1 MIRFSLLHLCA
12 WHLVRWCLYGNFQ
25 KSKNILISEPE
36 WTTEIISTIYRRMT
50 IPFQLVSMM
59 LLGNCLMKVTTLPF
73 TIIGSIA
80 WWLLLYLNTPTIYK
94 VKSSLD
100 KVICFSSLVLHY
112 LDTQVLN
119 PENQSMMN
127 NVFIHILSMS
137 TIMLSGVILM
147 DLSMD
152 LLEFRTRAVANAL
165 VRISRYYTLIFQV
178 RTNNIIYLIFFLQ
191 SLSAVYYFTFIST
204 TIIVL
209 SFGTIFSV
217 FFIMILIW
225 NIVVVG
231 FCQYSKLEIPLP
243 GTHRP
248 IPIGFE
254 YVLFYY
260 SATVFHCTLFIA
272 LIVTEI
278 VL

>member
-1 MIRFSLLHLCA
+1 MIRISLLHLCA
-12 WHLVRWCLYGNFQ
+12 WHLVRWCLYRNFQ
-25 KSKNILISEPE
+25 KSENILISEPE

-50 IPFQLVSMM
+50 IPFQLVSTM

-80 WWLLLYLNTPTIYK
+80 WWLLLYLNTPTIYNA
-94 VKSSLD
+94 KSSLD
-100 KVICFSSLVLHY
+100 KVICFSSLVLHCS
-112 LDTQVLN
+112 DKQVMNSEN
-119 PENQSMMN
+119 PSMMN
-127 NVFIHILSMS
+127 NVFIHTLSIS

-178 RTNNIIYLIFFLQ
+178 RTNYIIYLIFFLQ
-191 SLSAVYYFTFIST
+191 PLSAVYCFTFISS

-209 SFGTIFSV
+209 SFGTIFAV
-217 FFIMILIW
+217 FFVMILTW

-243 GTHRP
+243 GTHRS
-248 IPIGFE
+248 IPIDFE

-260 SATVFHCTLFIA
+260 GATVFHCILFIA

-278 VL
+278 FL